1 VGKHLRENPISH
13 NKKWV
18 RNMKVKLSILLAFIF
33 LIFSSCQK
41 KEFSNPFDPTSP
53 NYEPPSV
60 KFISAP
66 AENETI
72 SSSTVTFTWEGNSD
86 INLFRYTL
94 VGYKGNDSI
103 IYQYW
108 TNWSKSK
115 SVTFDYLDD
124 LTYVFKLQTKYEDR
138 PEIAEIKRSFKVDG
152 IKGPTLKFF
161 KLKNDV
167 LTGNEFNIEVW
178 LEDVQGFKSG
188 SFKVKFDN
196 SALRFVTLQKGRF
209 PQDNRL
215 DQVVVPDFG
224 VQKVIDE
231 ANNKGEVEIA
241 TGVMLSSSSIPTD
254 PPYLNGSGDI
264 VVLRFRTLKTG
275 QYSLDFGDVN
285 ILDYNGNQI
294 TLQQT
299 KKAIVNV
306 K

>member
-1 VGKHLRENPISH
+1 
-13 NKKWV
+13 
-18 RNMKVKLSILLAFIF
+18 MKVKLSISLAFIF

-86 INLFRYTL
+86 INLFRYSL

-103 IYQYW
+103 VYQYW
-108 TNWSKSK
+108 TLWSRSK

-124 LTYVFKLQTKYEDR
+124 FTYVFRLQTRYEDR

-188 SFKVKFDN
+188 IFKVKFDN
-196 SALRFVTLQKGRF
+196 SALRFVTLQKGKF
-209 PQDNRL
+209 PQYNRL

-231 ANNKGEVEIA
+231 ANNKGEVEVT
-241 TGVMLSSSSIPTD
+241 TGVMLSSSSLPTD

>member
-1 VGKHLRENPISH
+1 MGE
-13 NKKWV
+13 
-18 RNMKVKLSILLAFIF
+18 NMKVKLSISLAFIF

-86 INLFRYTL
+86 INLFRYSL

-115 SVTFDYLDD
+115 SVTFDNLDD
-124 LTYVFKLQTKYEDR
+124 LTYVFRLQTRYEDR

-231 ANNKGEVEIA
+231 ANNKGEVEIT
-241 TGVMLSSSSIPTD
+241 TGVMLSSSSLSTD

>member
-1 VGKHLRENPISH
+1 
-13 NKKWV
+13 
-18 RNMKVKLSILLAFIF
+18 MKVKLSILLAFIF

-72 SSSTVTFTWEGNSD
+72 SSSSVTFTWEGNSD
-86 INLFRYTL
+86 INLFRYSL

-103 IYQYW
+103 VYQYW
-108 TNWSKSK
+108 TLWSKSK

-124 LTYVFKLQTKYEDR
+124 LTYVFRLQTRYEDR

-196 SALRFVTLQKGRF
+196 SALRFVTLQKGKF

-231 ANNKGEVEIA
+231 ANNKGEVEIT
-241 TGVMLSSSSIPTD
+241 TGVMLSSSSLPTD

>member
-18 RNMKVKLSILLAFIF
+18 RNMKVKLSISLAFIF

-53 NYEPPSV
+53 NYEVPSV
-60 KFISAP
+60 KFVSAP

-86 INLFRYTL
+86 INLFRYSL

-115 SVTFDYLDD
+115 SVTFDNLDD
-124 LTYVFKLQTKYEDR
+124 LTYVFKLQTRYEDR
-138 PEIAEIKRSFKVDG
+138 PEIAEIKRSFKVDW

-231 ANNKGEVEIA
+231 ANNKGEVEIT
-241 TGVMLSSSSIPTD
+241 TGVMLSSSSLPTD

>member
-1 VGKHLRENPISH
+1 
-13 NKKWV
+13 
-18 RNMKVKLSILLAFIF
+18 MKVKLSISLAFIF

-86 INLFRYTL
+86 INLFRYSL

-115 SVTFDYLDD
+115 SVTFDNLDD
-124 LTYVFKLQTKYEDR
+124 LTYVFRLQTKYEDR

-231 ANNKGEVEIA
+231 ANNKGEVEVT
-241 TGVMLSSSSIPTD
+241 TGVMLSSSSLPTD

>member
-1 VGKHLRENPISH
+1 
-13 NKKWV
+13 
-18 RNMKVKLSILLAFIF
+18 MKVKLSISLAFIF

-86 INLFRYTL
+86 INLFRYSL

-115 SVTFDYLDD
+115 SVTFDNLDD
-124 LTYVFKLQTKYEDR
+124 LTYVFRLQTKYEDR

-231 ANNKGEVEIA
+231 ANNKGEVEVT
-241 TGVMLSSSSIPTD
+241 TGVMLSSSSLPTD

-275 QYSLDFGDVN
+275 QYSLHFGDVN

>member
-1 VGKHLRENPISH
+1 
-13 NKKWV
+13 
-18 RNMKVKLSILLAFIF
+18 MKVKLSISLAFIF

-72 SSSTVTFTWEGNSD
+72 SSSSVTFTWEGNSD
-86 INLFRYTL
+86 INLFRYSL

-103 IYQYW
+103 VYQYW
-108 TNWSKSK
+108 TLWSKSK

-124 LTYVFKLQTKYEDR
+124 LTYVFRLQTRYEDR

-231 ANNKGEVEIA
+231 ANNKGEVEIT
-241 TGVMLSSSSIPTD
+241 TGVMLSSSSLPTD

-285 ILDYNGNQI
+285 ILDYTGNQI

>member
-1 VGKHLRENPISH
+1 MKFKLTIS
-13 NKKWV
+13 
-18 RNMKVKLSILLAFIF
+18 LALIL
-33 LIFSSCQK
+33 LIFSSCK
-41 KEFSNPFDPTSP
+41 KELSNPFDPTSP

-60 KFISAP
+60 KFTSAP

-72 SSSTVTFTWEGNSD
+72 SSSIVTFTWEGNSD
-86 INLFRYTL
+86 INLFRYSL

-108 TNWSKSK
+108 TLWSKSK
-115 SVTFDYLDD
+115 SVTFDNLDD

-138 PEIAEIKRSFKVDG
+138 PEIAEIKRSFKVNG

-231 ANNKGEVEIA
+231 ANNKGEVEIT
-241 TGVMLSSSSIPTD
+241 TGVMLSSSSLPTD

-299 KKAIVNV
+299 KNCDCKCKIKGRV
-306 K
+306 

>member
-1 VGKHLRENPISH
+1 MN
-13 NKKWV
+13 
-18 RNMKVKLSILLAFIF
+18 VKLSISLAFIF

-86 INLFRYTL
+86 INLFRYSL

-103 IYQYW
+103 VYQYW
-108 TNWSKSK
+108 TLWSKSK

-124 LTYVFKLQTKYEDR
+124 LTYVFRLQTRYEDR

-215 DQVVVPDFG
+215 DQVIVPDFG

-231 ANNKGEVEIA
+231 ANNKGEVEIT
-241 TGVMLSSSSIPTD
+241 TGVMLSSSSLPTD

>member
-1 VGKHLRENPISH
+1 
-13 NKKWV
+13 
-18 RNMKVKLSILLAFIF
+18 MKVKLSISLAFIF

>member
-1 VGKHLRENPISH
+1 
-13 NKKWV
+13 
-18 RNMKVKLSILLAFIF
+18 
-33 LIFSSCQK
+33 
-41 KEFSNPFDPTSP
+41 
-53 NYEPPSV
+53 
-60 KFISAP
+60 
-66 AENETI
+66 
-72 SSSTVTFTWEGNSD
+72 
-86 INLFRYTL
+86 
-94 VGYKGNDSI
+94 
-103 IYQYW
+103 
-108 TNWSKSK
+108 
-115 SVTFDYLDD
+115 

>member
-1 VGKHLRENPISH
+1 
-13 NKKWV
+13 
-18 RNMKVKLSILLAFIF
+18 LAFIF

>member
-1 VGKHLRENPISH
+1 
-13 NKKWV
+13 
-18 RNMKVKLSILLAFIF
+18 MKVKLSILLAFIF

-72 SSSTVTFTWEGNSD
+72 SSSSVTFTWEGNSD
-86 INLFRYTL
+86 INLFRYSL

-103 IYQYW
+103 VYQYW
-108 TNWSKSK
+108 TLWSKSK

-124 LTYVFKLQTKYEDR
+124 LTYVFRLQTRYEDR

-231 ANNKGEVEIA
+231 ANNKGEVEIT
-241 TGVMLSSSSIPTD
+241 TGVMLSSSSLPTD

-285 ILDYNGNQI
+285 ILDYTGNQI